1 LQQYI
6 KNDNT
11 EPDFF
16 IEPSKEQID
25 RITMPK
31 GIRTDY
37 EKDVK
42 DMNEEGK
49 LFGYSFC
56 RAPGVRMSAKL

>member
-1 LQQYI
+1 
-6 KNDNT
+6 
-11 EPDFF
+11 
-16 IEPSKEQID
+16 
-25 RITMPK
+25 MPK

-49 LFGYSFC
+49 LVGYSFC